1 MAFEFFG
8 LRFGKTK
15 QEKEAS
21 KLPSF
26 VPPMPD
32 DGAVLVESGGFYG
45 QYVDMDGSTRSDYE
59 LITKYRD
66 MSLHPE
72 CESAID
78 EIVNESIV
86 TNDRKEVVKIN
97 VDKLN
102 LDDEI
107 KKLIVKEF
115 HSVLNL
121 LEFNTRGYELFR
133 RWYIDS
139 RVYFHVVVNPD
150 NLKKGIVELRFI
162 DPLNLQ
168 KIKEFKKVSR
178 PDGTK
183 MMGDIE
189 EYYIFH
195 KYVFPGGQR
204 GFATSPEVEGLRVS
218 PDAIASVHSGLYDTR
233 NRRIVG
239 YMHKAIKALNQ
250 LRMMEDAV
258 VIYRISRAPE
268 RRIFY
273 VDVGNLPKQK
283 AEQYLRD
290 LMNKHRN
297 KLVYDASTGEIRD
310 DRRFMTMLEDYW
322 MPRREGGKGTQ
333 IETLPGG
340 QNLSEMEDVKYFQ
353 KKLYRSLNVPA
364 SRLESENGFTLGRST
379 EITRDEVKFNKFISR
394 LRTKFSELFIDILG
408 KQLILREI
416 ISKDEWEL
424 MKRDVYFD
432 FKKDTYFSELKEA
445 ELRKEKVDELMNM
458 GQFIGKYFSYN
469 WIRKNV
475 LKFSD
480 EEIEKMDA
488 EIAEER
494 KKGLIPQDQSEF
506 GL

>member
-1 MAFEFFG
+1 MPFELFG
-8 LRFGKTK
+8 LKFGKTK
-15 QEKEAS
+15 QERDEQR
-21 KLPSF
+21 LPSF
-26 VPPMPD
+26 VPPSPD
-32 DGAVLVESGGFYG
+32 DGAVVVETGGFYG
-45 QYVDMDGSTRSDYE
+45 QYVDLDGSTRSDYE

-72 CESAID
+72 CENAVE
-78 EIVNESIV
+78 EIVNEIIDTSDKK
-86 TNDRKEVVKIN
+86 NVVRIN
-97 VDKLN
+97 VDNVKM
-102 LDDEI
+102 DEEI
-107 KKLIVKEF
+107 KSLISKEF
-115 HSVLNL
+115 ETVLNL
-121 LEFNTRGYELFR
+121 LDFNTRGYELFR

-139 RVYFHVVVNPD
+139 RLYFHIIVNPD
-150 NLKKGIVELRFI
+150 NMKRGIVELRYI

-168 KIKEFKKVSR
+168 KIREFKKDNRNDGSR
-178 PDGTK
+178 
-183 MMGDIE
+183 MMKEFED
-189 EYYIFH
+189 YYIFH
-195 KYVFPGGQR
+195 RFVFPGAQR
-204 GFATSPEVEGLRVS
+204 NQVTSPDVQGLRIS
-218 PDAIASVHSGLYDTR
+218 PDAIAAVHSGLYDTR

-297 KLVYDASTGEIRD
+297 KLVYDANTGEIRD

-353 KKLYRSLNVPA
+353 KKLYRSLNVPI
-364 SRLESENGFTLGRST
+364 SRLESETGFNLGRST
-379 EITRDEVKFNKFISR
+379 EITRDEVKFAKFVNR
-394 LRTKFSELFIDILG
+394 LRTKFTELFLDLLG
-408 KQLILREI
+408 KQLVMREI
-416 ISKDEWEL
+416 ITMDEWD
-424 MKRDVYFD
+424 KIKNDIHFD

-445 ELRKEKVDELMNM
+445 ELRKEKVDELMNI
-458 GQFIGKYFSYN
+458 GQFIGKYFSYK
-469 WIRKNV
+469 WVRKNV
-475 LKFSD
+475 LKFTD
-480 EEIEKMDA
+480 EEIERLEK
-488 EIAEER
+488 EIDDER
-494 KKGLIPQDQSEF
+494 KKGQIPQDQTEF